1 MENWQ
6 RRHYRI
12 IGSVLTLTRQPKF
25 MLLGLVDPRAT
36 EDSILTDFE
45 ELSSLVV
52 AYGAKVAAAS
62 YQNNTRG
69 DEGTYI
75 GQGKAMELVESIK
88 EDKIDVVVIN
98 DSVKPRQ
105 LVALHDIF
113 IKVNPKIVVW
123 DRVDLILGIFESHA
137 KTAEAKLQIKL
148 AAMRHMGP
156 RIYGMGMVLSQQ
168 GGGIGTRGIGETN
181 VELMK
186 RHWRTEVSQVNK
198 QLEKIIKT
206 RAQQMANRKRNN
218 LPTVSIVGYT
228 NAGKTTLFNRLCG
241 KKNTVKDALFVT
253 LDSTVGTLY
262 LPHMHKEIFVTDTI
276 GFIKNLPTQLI
287 DAFKSTL
294 METVHADL
302 ILHVVDASDPKMP
315 EKVAVVMDIL
325 AGIEAGAH
333 QVVLVFNKSDQ
344 VDKKRIVQL
353 KAKYAD
359 FHPQPMSAKS
369 GEGIVSLIQ
378 KIEEMV

>member
-1 MENWQ
+1 
-6 RRHYRI
+6 
-12 IGSVLTLTRQPKF
+12 

-36 EDSILTDFE
+36 EDTILKDFE
-45 ELSSLVV
+45 ELESLVV
-52 AYGAKVAAAS
+52 AYGGKVCAAS

-75 GQGKAMELVESIK
+75 GHGKTMELVASIQ

-98 DSVKPRQ
+98 ATVKPRQ
-105 LVALHDIF
+105 LAVLHDIF
-113 IKVNPKIVVW
+113 MKSNPKIIVW

-168 GGGIGTRGIGETN
+168 GGGIGTRGLGETN

-186 RHWRTEVSQVNK
+186 RHWKGEVAHVHK
-198 QLEKIIKT
+198 QLEKITKT

-241 KKNTVKDALFVT
+241 KENSVKDALFVT
-253 LDSTVGTLY
+253 LDSSVGRLY
-262 LPHMHKEIFVTDTI
+262 LPMRKQEVFVTDTI

-287 DAFKSTL
+287 DAFTSTL

-302 ILHVVDASDPKMP
+302 ILHVIDAADPFLS
-315 EKVAVVMDIL
+315 EKVAVVMEIL
-325 AGIEAGAH
+325 RSIEAGDKP
-333 QVVLVFNKSDQ
+333 VVFVLNKSDR
-344 VDKKRIVQL
+344 VDQKRMEEL
-353 KAKYAD
+353 KARYAD
-359 FHPQPMSAKS
+359 FRPRPMSAKS
-369 GEGIVSLIQ
+369 GEGTGSLIRS
-378 KIEEMV
+378 IEELTS